1 MSSPLDG
8 NGVATADIAAPVIRF
23 VIFVKYGPVH
33 FVPQIPW
40 EQRPEH
46 CPCVNE
52 ETHPVCPACPAT
64 VAGDDMVR
72 GVCQAR
78 RHGRAPQALVELVLV
93 SREPCP

>member
-1 MSSPLDG
+1 M
-8 NGVATADIAAPVIRF
+8 A
-23 VIFVKYGPVH
+23 KYGPVH

-93 SREPCP
+93 SREPRP